1 MSHMWS
7 RRHCQKGGPLR
18 GVREVFEA
26 RVQGASDQEAIET
39 VSLQRWVRLVKWGNL
54 SQQGYRIPE
63 NTIVSARGRMLAGAP
78 TNVRFVMREPK
89 GRRTDR
95 GVGLVAEALGKN
107 G

>member
-1 MSHMWS
+1 MF
-7 RRHCQKGGPLR
+7 
-18 GVREVFEA
+18 EVS
-26 RVQGASDQEAIET
+26 RVQGARDQEAIET

-63 NTIVSARGRMLAGAP
+63 NTIVTIVSARGRMLAGAA

-107 G
+107 R